1 MGLPPSH
8 CVEKHDLPE
17 KLWADLRGHR
27 SESQDLLV
35 WRRIW
40 LSGALGRGGRPGPA
54 PGVGG
59 WGEHHR
65 REGIGVAEGAVCLG
79 WPGRG
84 TSSPLRLAP
93 SDHPRALHEPAAA
106 LAMFAPTH
114 PRAGEVRFR

>member
-1 MGLPPSH
+1 MAGLLPEGPRKVHMGLPPSH

-17 KLWADLRGHR
+17 KLSADLRGHR

-59 WGEHHR
+59 IT
-65 REGIGVAEGAVCLG
+65 EGRAQE
-79 WPGRG
+79 WPRV
-84 TSSPLRLAP
+84 L
-93 SDHPRALHEPAAA
+93 
-106 LAMFAPTH
+106 
-114 PRAGEVRFR
+114 